1 MDIKDKVT
9 RGIKLRKFL
18 HLLTAL
24 FPILYIYI
32 SRKEM
37 LIILLTLT
45 ILSYLIDIIR
55 LEVKPLGR
63 IFYNIFEKLLW
74 EKEKRIFTGASTF
87 LLSAFLSVFLFSK
100 SIAIAALIFL
110 SVGDTIAYFV
120 GTKLGKISLTRDK
133 TLEGS
138 LSCLILCLIF
148 AFVIPGLDFRV
159 AIVGAIGAS
168 LVEMFPFGVDD
179 NLMLPLLSGLIM
191 EIVEYLI

>member
-1 MDIKDKVT
+1 MNRDNKVT
-9 RGIKLRKFL
+9 RGIKVRKFL

-24 FPILYIYI
+24 FPILYIYV

-37 LIILLTLT
+37 LILLFSLT
-45 ILSYLIDIIR
+45 ILSYLIDILR
-55 LEVKPLGR
+55 LEVKPMGR

-74 EKEKRIFTGASTF
+74 EKERRIFTGASTY
-87 LLSAFLSVFLFSK
+87 LLSAFLSVFLFSE

-120 GTKLGKISLTRDK
+120 GTKVGKISLTRDK

-148 AFVIPGLDFRV
+148 SFVIPGLDFRI
-159 AIVGAIGAS
+159 AIAGALGAS

-191 EIVEYLI
+191 EIVGYIL